1 MDTGSVAPPP
11 APEGLAVRATR
22 GMIWSSLSLFT
33 RQVTQ
38 LIVTIIL
45 MRLLEPA
52 DFGLVELAGIFNSI
66 IFIVTDLGIGSA
78 IIQRKELGEEQ
89 LDTIYWLNIGV
100 GLAIF
105 ALIALV
111 LSPLVAR
118 LYSLPILR
126 SVMIVASL
134 PLLIGPWGGPQRQ
147 LIQRNMRF
155 TRLAALDITSA
166 LAGAILSIGMAL
178 SGFGV
183 WSIVFGPVL
192 SSLVGIILAWPLTS
206 WRPQL
211 RFRLRSIGDIMRFG
225 SGIMGFNLVNYL
237 GANIDFL
244 VIGRTL
250 GHTSLGLYT
259 FAFDWGTITYN
270 RITPFIG
277 QVMFPTFSSIQDDDA
292 RLRRGYLRLLT
303 YVALISFPAMAG
315 LMVVA
320 PEFVEVVFPKYT
332 AAIMPL
338 RILCLVG
345 MVYSVNTFT
354 GSIIMSKGKTA
365 LLFRISWIR
374 LFGFGL
380 AVAIGVQFG
389 LVGVAIADL
398 IYSSVTLWFFQWIAG
413 RQIDL
418 PLRTIA
424 RTLASPALVAL
435 SMGAATWAWRLGLRD
450 GLALDPGLT
459 LALTVPFG
467 ALMTLGAAWLFQRG
481 ELITLRHTLA
491 TVLVPYR
498 HQLQKRFG

>member
-1 MDTGSVAPPP
+1 MEAPSAAPP
-11 APEGLAVRATR
+11 ATEGLAVRATR
-22 GMIWSSLSLFT
+22 GMIWSSFSLFT
-33 RQVTQ
+33 RQITQ

-78 IIQRKELGEEQ
+78 IIQRKDLSDEQ

-105 ALIALV
+105 VLIALA

-118 LYSLPILR
+118 LYNLPALR
-126 SVMIVASL
+126 PVMIVASL

-166 LAGAILSIGMAL
+166 FAGAALSIGMAL

-192 SSLVGIILAWPLTS
+192 SSLIGVILVWPLTS
-206 WRPQL
+206 WRPEL
-211 RFRLRSIGDIMRFG
+211 RFRPRAIGEIMRFG
-225 SGIMGFNLVNYL
+225 SGIVGFNLVNYL

-250 GHTSLGLYT
+250 GQTSLGLYT

-277 QVMFPTFSSIQDDDA
+277 QVMFPTFASIQDDDA

-303 YVALISFPAMAG
+303 YVGLISFPAMTG
-315 LMVVA
+315 LIVVA
-320 PEFVEVVFPKYT
+320 PEFVQVVFPKYT
-332 AAIMPL
+332 AAITPL

-345 MVYSVNTFT
+345 MVYSVNTFS
-354 GSIIMSKGKTA
+354 GSIIMSKGKSV
-365 LLFRISWIR
+365 LLFRISWVR

-398 IYSSVTLWFFQWIAG
+398 IYSSVTIWFFQWITG
-413 RQIDL
+413 RLIDL
-418 PLRTIA
+418 PLRAVA
-424 RTLASPALVAL
+424 RTLLSPALVAL
-435 SMGAATWAWRLGLRD
+435 GMGAATWALRLVLRD
-450 GLALDPGLT
+450 GLGLAPAPM

-467 ALMTLGAAWLFQRG
+467 ALATLGAAWLFQRG
-481 ELITLRHTLA
+481 ELLALWHTLA
-491 TVLVPYR
+491 AVLAPYR